1 MPTPFCGNMI
11 TMRTW
16 ERPTVIPV
24 FASID
29 LLYDKDKTRSLT
41 LRSEVMCQGT
51 VNYNTTTTT
60 VKVRRSYQSN
70 VDNVVNFINLYAIIL
85 HSSLIIWYQI
95 LSIESLLKATK
106 SVVKN
111 ILNVFEI
118 VMPSNLLFSG
128 QSWGWRQECCV

>member
-11 TMRTW
+11 TMRSW

-60 VKVRRSYQSN
+60 VKVRLYQSN
-70 VDNVVNFINLYAIIL
+70 VVN
-85 HSSLIIWYQI
+85 LIQ
-95 LSIESLLKATK
+95 
-106 SVVKN
+106 N
-111 ILNVFEI
+111 D
-118 VMPSNLLFSG
+118 FSFG
-128 QSWGWRQECCV
+128 

>member
-1 MPTPFCGNMI
+1 MPTPFCGNII

-70 VDNVVNFINLYAIIL
+70 VVQFYTKFEFFGVLIFNLFGMMMSFLDIL
-85 HSSLIIWYQI
+85 HSS
-95 LSIESLLKATK
+95 
-106 SVVKN
+106 
-111 ILNVFEI
+111 
-118 VMPSNLLFSG
+118 
-128 QSWGWRQECCV
+128 

>member
-85 HSSLIIWYQI
+85 YTGSYLII
-95 LSIESLLKATK
+95 
-106 SVVKN
+106 
-111 ILNVFEI
+111 
-118 VMPSNLLFSG
+118 
-128 QSWGWRQECCV
+128 